1 MLEDS
6 KMGSSTEK
14 VLNILEM
21 EIITKE
27 NILMVFQKATGSIFG
42 RMEVFTKEI
51 LNKDWE
57 TVMEFGI

>member
-51 LNKDWE
+51 LNKD
-57 TVMEFGI
+57 

>member
-1 MLEDS
+1 
-6 KMGSSTEK
+6 
-14 VLNILEM
+14 
-21 EIITKE
+21 
-27 NILMVFQKATGSIFG
+27 MVFQKATGSIFG